1 LDKLGSAQPYAT
13 GIVSNLL
20 SGAITGKDFDINK
33 AITNTA
39 AQQLLQSGR
48 TAAKTALKP

>member
-1 LDKLGSAQPYAT
+1 LDKLGAAQPYVS
-13 GIVSNLL
+13 GIASNLL

-39 AQQLLQSGR
+39 AQQLLQAGK
-48 TAAKTALKP
+48 TAARP